1 MNSDRCDSQPHDRG
15 VCPAVSVLMPVYNA
29 QDFLAEAIDCILA
42 QTFTDWE
49 LICVDD
55 GSTDTS
61 LAILRD
67 YQAKDKRIHVIS
79 RPNTGIV
86 GALNDALSAARGE
99 YLARMDADDT
109 CKPQRF
115 ARQIDYLYA
124 HPDCVAVGTWVIRTD
139 PFGSPAGK
147 QDAPLDH
154 DQIDVSLMRAQGD
167 VITHATIMGRR
178 HAFLAIGGWR
188 PKYNWVEDLDLFLR
202 LAEVGKLANIP
213 EYLYGYRRHVGS
225 VCFRNYELMC
235 ERLKHVLIEAYQRR
249 GRTDTPH
256 FSAIRPELPA
266 KQSAAE
272 HYRNW
277 ACHAIHQNN
286 PRLAR
291 RHALAAMRHGPLSPR
306 SWKVMYWAMAA

>member
-1 MNSDRCDSQPHDRG
+1 MND
-15 VCPAVSVLMPVYNA
+15 PAHIPTQAAPRVSVLMPVYNA
-29 QDFLAEAIDCILA
+29 QNFLAEAIDCILA
-42 QTFTDWE
+42 QMFTDWE

-67 YQAKDKRIHVIS
+67 YQAKDERVRVIT

-86 GALNDALSAARGE
+86 GALNDALSVARGE

-115 ARQIDYLYA
+115 ARQIDYLDA
-124 HPDCVAVGTWVIRTD
+124 HRDCVAVGTWVIRTD
-139 PFGSPAGK
+139 PYGSPAGT
-147 QDAPLDH
+147 QEAPLDH
-154 DQIDVSLMRAQGD
+154 EQIDDALMRAEGG
-167 VITHATIMGRR
+167 VITHATLMGRR
-178 HAFLAIGGWR
+178 QAFQTIGGWQ
-188 PKYNWVEDLDLFLR
+188 PQYDWVEDLDLFLR

-213 EYLYGYRRHVGS
+213 EYLYGYRRHVES
-225 VCFRNYELMC
+225 VCFRHYELMC
-235 ERLKHVLIEAYQRR
+235 ERLKQVLIEAYQRR
-249 GRTDTPH
+249 GRPDTPD
-256 FSAIRPELPA
+256 FSTIRPELSA
-266 KQSAAE
+266 RHSAAE

-291 RHALAAMRHGPLSPR
+291 RHALSAMRHGPLSPR
-306 SWKVMYWAMAA
+306 TWKVMYWALAA